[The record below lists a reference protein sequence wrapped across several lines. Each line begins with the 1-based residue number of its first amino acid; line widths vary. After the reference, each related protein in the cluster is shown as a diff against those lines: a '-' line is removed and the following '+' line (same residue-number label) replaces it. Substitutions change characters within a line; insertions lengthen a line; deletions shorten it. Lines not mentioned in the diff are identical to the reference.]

1 MKKGL
6 LWACFVVASLLSFL
20 LNLRDFFVGDDFCL
34 LEQSRNLSGPLLLTP
49 GFAAYFRPIPLICY
63 HLLGKIV
70 GLQPFGFHLTSLL
83 IHLMNVFLLYSF
95 ILNLTRD
102 KMVSALAGLGF
113 SSHFAHV
120 EAVVWISSLN
130 EVLASSFGLLFLWSF
145 WKSIG
150 CKSRWGIPYSASL
163 FLLVLALFSKE
174 SMVILP
180 FLAVV
185 LALLYVNEDRKK
197 SLWLLGPHFLLILGY
212 IFLRLSLGAAMPTL
226 ALGKQGALSFYP
238 VSVLSNYG
246 HFLISLLLPIRFIFD
261 LSGYAAYEHL
271 AFLNPARGPLLIALV
286 AALLVV
292 ILLLILLG
300 KSLRTGKA
308 LWAGGLW
315 TLVALLPYVF
325 FAGKGERFLYFASAG
340 TSLIF
345 ASLLCALI
353 GKRKILGTAF
363 VVLFFILG
371 MGIRFERG
379 RWWSRAAEVSQAV
392 LTDLK
397 AVSPSGPALLL
408 IDVPSR
414 IHGAFVFTTCLGS
427 AVHLFV
433 PSCSRSVL
441 LVNRDELAEIK
452 RSQPEAEVF
461 IWKENHLVKAGERE

>member
-6 LWACFVVASLLSFL
+6 LWVFFIVASLLPFL
-20 LNLRDFFVGDDFCL
+20 LNLHDFFVGDDFCL

-145 WKSIG
+145 WKSMG
-150 CKSRWGIPYSASL
+150 GKSRWGISYTASFV
-163 FLLVLALFSKE
+163 FLVMALFTKE

-180 FLAVV
+180 LLAVV

-197 SLWLLGPHFLLILGY
+197 GLWLLGPHLLLILGY

-226 ALGKQGALSFYP
+226 APGKQGAFSLSP

-271 AFLNPARGPLLIALV
+271 AFLNPARGPLLIATV

-292 ILLLILLG
+292 ILLLITLG
-300 KSLRTGKA
+300 KSLRAGKA

-345 ASLLCALI
+345 ASLLCPLI
-353 GKRKILGTAF
+353 GKRKILGTAL

-371 MGIRFERG
+371 MGIRLERG
-379 RWWSRAAEVSQAV
+379 RWWSQAARVSQAV

-397 AVSPSGPALLL
+397 TVSPSGPALLL
-408 IDVPSR
+408 IDVPFR
-414 IHGAFVFTTCLGS
+414 IHGAFVFTSCIGS

-433 PSCSRSVL
+433 PNCSRPVL

-452 RSQPEAEVF
+452 RSLPEAEVF

>member
-145 WKSIG
+145 WKSIRG
-150 CKSRWGIPYSASL
+150 KFQWGISYTASFV
-163 FLLVLALFSKE
+163 FLVMALFTKE

-180 FLAVV
+180 LLAVV
-185 LALLYVNEDRKK
+185 LTLLYINEDRKK
-197 SLWLLGPHFLLILGY
+197 SLWLLGPHLLLILGY

-226 ALGKQGALSFYP
+226 APGKQGAFSLSP
-238 VSVLSNYG
+238 VPVLSNYG

-300 KSLRTGKA
+300 KSLRAGKA

-325 FAGKGERFLYFASAG
+325 FTGKGERFLYFASAG

-392 LTDLK
+392 LSDLK

-408 IDVPSR
+408 LDVPSR

>member
-6 LWACFVVASLLSFL
+6 LWACLIVPTLLSFL
-20 LNLRDFFVGDDFCL
+20 PNLHDFYVGDDFCL
-34 LEQSRNLSGPLLLTP
+34 LEQSRTLSGPLLLTP
-49 GFAAYFRPIPLICY
+49 GFAAYFRPIPLVCY
-63 HLLGKIV
+63 HLLGKTFA
-70 GLQPFGFHLTSLL
+70 LQPFGFHLTSLL
-83 IHLMNVFLLYSF
+83 IHLLNVFLLYSF

-130 EVLASSFGLLFLWSF
+130 EVLASCFGLLFLWSF
-145 WKSIG
+145 WKSIEG
-150 CKSRWGIPYSASL
+150 KSRWGIPYSASL
-163 FLLVLALFSKE
+163 FLLVLAIFSKE

-180 FLAVV
+180 WLAMV

-197 SLWLLGPHFLLILGY
+197 SLWLLGPHLLLILGY
-212 IFLRLSLGAAMPTL
+212 IYLRLSLGAAMPTL
-226 ALGKQGALSFYP
+226 APGKQGAFFLSP

-271 AFLNPARGPLLIALV
+271 AILNPARGRLLIALV

-300 KSLRTGKA
+300 KSLRAGKA

-325 FAGKGERFLYFASAG
+325 FTGKGERFLYFASAG

-345 ASLLCALI
+345 GSLLCALI
-353 GKRKILGTAF
+353 RKRKILGTAF

-371 MGIRFERG
+371 MGIRLERG
-379 RWWSRAAEVSQAV
+379 RWWSQAAEVSRTV

-397 AVSPSGPALLL
+397 AVSPSGPAILL

-414 IHGAFVFTTCLGS
+414 IHGAFVFTTCIGS

-433 PSCSRSVL
+433 PNCSRPVF

>member
-1 MKKGL
+1 
-6 LWACFVVASLLSFL
+6 
-20 LNLRDFFVGDDFCL
+20 
-34 LEQSRNLSGPLLLTP
+34 
-49 GFAAYFRPIPLICY
+49 
-63 HLLGKIV
+63 
-70 GLQPFGFHLTSLL
+70 
-83 IHLMNVFLLYSF
+83 
-95 ILNLTRD
+95 
-102 KMVSALAGLGF
+102 MVSALAGLGF

-145 WKSIG
+145 WKSMG
-150 CKSRWGIPYSASL
+150 GKARWGIPYAASL

-180 FLAVV
+180 LLAVA
-185 LALLYVNEDRKK
+185 LAMLYINEDRKK
-197 SLWLLGPHFLLILGY
+197 NLWLLSPHLLLILGF
-212 IFLRLSLGAAMPTL
+212 IFIRYSLGAAMPTL
-226 ALGKQGALSFYP
+226 TPGKQGAFSLSP

-246 HFLISLLLPIRFIFD
+246 HFLVSLLLPIRFIFD

-271 AFLNPARGPLLIALV
+271 ALINQSRGPLLIALV
-286 AALLVV
+286 ATLLVV
-292 ILLLILLG
+292 IILLILLG
-300 KSLRTGKA
+300 KSLRAGKA

-345 ASLLCALI
+345 ATLLCALI
-353 GKRKILGTAF
+353 GKRKILGSAL
-363 VVLFFILG
+363 VVLFCILG

-379 RWWSRAAEVSQAV
+379 RWWSQAAEVSQAV
-392 LTDLK
+392 LSDLK
-397 AVSPSGPALLL
+397 TVSPSGPALLL

-414 IHGAFVFTTCLGS
+414 IHGAFVFTTCIGS

-433 PSCSRSVL
+433 PNCSRSVL
-441 LVNRDELAEIK
+441 LVNRDELSEIK

-461 IWKENHLVKAGERE
+461 IWNESHLIKAGERE

>member
-6 LWACFVVASLLSFL
+6 LWACFVVASLLSFFP
-20 LNLRDFFVGDDFCL
+20 NIHDFYVGDDFCL
-34 LEQSRNLSGPLLLTP
+34 LEQSRNLSGRLLLTP

-70 GLQPFGFHLTSLL
+70 GLQPFGFHMTSLL
-83 IHLMNVFLLYSF
+83 IHLMNVFLLYLIIS
-95 ILNLTRD
+95 NLTRD

-180 FLAVV
+180 LLAVV

-197 SLWLLGPHFLLILGY
+197 CLWLLGPHLLLILGY

-226 ALGKQGALSFYP
+226 APGKQGAFSLSP

-246 HFLISLLLPIRFIFD
+246 HFLINLFLPIRFIFD
-261 LSGYAAYEHL
+261 LSGYAAYEQL

-286 AALLVV
+286 ATLLV
-292 ILLLILLG
+292 ILLLLILLG
-300 KSLRTGKA
+300 KSLRAGKA

-353 GKRKILGTAF
+353 GKRKIFGTAL

-379 RWWSRAAEVSQAV
+379 RWWSQAAEVSRTV

-397 AVSPSGPALLL
+397 VVSPSGPALLL

-414 IHGAFVFTTCLGS
+414 IHGAFVFTTCIGS

-433 PSCSRSVL
+433 PNCSRSVL

-461 IWKENHLVKAGERE
+461 TWKENRLVKAVERE

>member
-6 LWACFVVASLLSFL
+6 LWACLIAASLVSFL
-20 LNLRDFFVGDDFCL
+20 PNLRDFFVGDDFCL
-34 LEQSRNLSGPLLLTP
+34 LEQSRTLSGRLLFTP
-49 GFAAYFRPIPLICY
+49 GFAAYFRPIPLVCY
-63 HLLGKIV
+63 HLLGKMV

-83 IHLMNVFLLYSF
+83 IHLMNVFLLYFF
-95 ILNLTRD
+95 ILNLTGD

-113 SSHFAHV
+113 SGHFAHV

-145 WKSIG
+145 WKSMG
-150 CKSRWGIPYSASL
+150 GKSRWGIPYAASL
-163 FLLVLALFSKE
+163 ILLVLALFSKE

-180 FLAVV
+180 FLATG
-185 LALLYVNEDRKK
+185 LALLNVHGNGKK
-197 SLWLLGPHFLLILGY
+197 SLWLLGPHLLLILGY
-212 IFLRLSLGAAMPTL
+212 IILRLSLGAAMPTL
-226 ALGKQGALSFYP
+226 APGKQGAFSLSP

-261 LSGYAAYEHL
+261 LSGYAAYEYL
-271 AFLNPARGPLLIALV
+271 AFLNPTRGPLLIALV
-286 AALLVV
+286 AALFVV
-292 ILLLILLG
+292 VLFLILLG
-300 KSLRTGKA
+300 RSLRAGKA

-345 ASLLCALI
+345 ASWLCALI
-353 GKRKILGTAF
+353 RKRKILGTAL
-363 VVLFFILG
+363 VVSFFILG
-371 MGIRFERG
+371 TGIRLELG
-379 RWWSRAAEVSQAV
+379 RWWSQAAEVTQAV

-397 AVSPSGPALLL
+397 AVPPSGPALLL

-414 IHGAFVFTTCLGS
+414 IHGAFVFTTCIES

-433 PSCSRSVL
+433 PNCSRPVL

-452 RSQPEAEVF
+452 RAQPQAEVL
-461 IWKENHLVKAGERE
+461 IWKKNHLVRAGERE

>member
-20 LNLRDFFVGDDFCL
+20 PNLHDFYVGDDFCL

-49 GFAAYFRPIPLICY
+49 GFAEYFRPIPLICY

-83 IHLMNVFLLYSF
+83 IHLMNVFLIYSF

-120 EAVVWISSLN
+120 EEVVWISSLN

-145 WKSIG
+145 WKSIEG
-150 CKSRWGIPYSASL
+150 KSRWGIPYAASL

-180 FLAVV
+180 LLAVV
-185 LALLYVNEDRKK
+185 FALLYVHEDKK
-197 SLWLLGPHFLLILGY
+197 RSLWLLGPHLLLILGY
-212 IFLRLSLGAAMPTL
+212 IILRLSLGAAMPTL
-226 ALGKQGALSFYP
+226 APGKQGAFSLSP

-246 HFLISLLLPIRFIFD
+246 HFLVSLLLPIRFIFD

-292 ILLLILLG
+292 VLLLILLG
-300 KSLRTGKA
+300 RSLRAGKA

-353 GKRKILGTAF
+353 GKRKILGIAL
-363 VVLFFILG
+363 VVLFFISG
-371 MGIRFERG
+371 MGIRLERG
-379 RWWSRAAEVSQAV
+379 RWWSQAAEVSQAV
-392 LTDLK
+392 LSDLK
-397 AVSPSGPALLL
+397 AVPPSGPALLL

-433 PSCSRSVL
+433 PNCSRPVF

-461 IWKENHLVKAGERE
+461 IWKEDHLVKSGERE